1 MLNCQKEKFFIAQD
15 VTYLNG
21 AYMSPQLRQV
31 EEVGIQAVQRKN
43 KPWTITPADF
53 FKEVEALKLLF
64 ARLVHTDQPERIAV
78 IPSVS
83 YGIANAAR
91 NISFEKGDHILILE
105 KQFPSNYY
113 EWVDLARKKEL
124 VLDVVKAPDSLVD
137 RGQAWNQKVMENIK
151 PRTRVVAME
160 NVHWTD
166 GTWFDVAQ
174 ISKKIKAQGGFF
186 IVDATQSLG
195 IFDFDQ
201 NLVQAD
207 AVIATGYKWLLG
219 PYAIGCA
226 YYGPAFDQGEPLEE
240 NWINKQYS
248 QEFERILDYEE
259 SYRPGAARYGM
270 GEQSQFVQVPMLCAS
285 LSQIL
290 EWGVAEMQ
298 AYCRGL
304 VDQVL
309 PLLDQKDLWIEK
321 KDWRASHLFGLRTA
335 GGFSPAVKQKLLD
348 QKIFVSYRDD
358 AIRVSPN
365 VYNTKEDLI
374 KLIETLRSAH

>member
-1 MLNCQKEKFFIAQD
+1 MLNSQKEKFFIEPD

-21 AYMSPQLRQV
+21 AYMSPQLRRV
-31 EEVGIQAVQRKN
+31 EEAGIQALQRKN

-53 FKEVEALKLLF
+53 FKEVEVLKQLF
-64 ARLVHTDQPERIAV
+64 ARLIHTDQPERVAV

-91 NISFEKGDHILILE
+91 NIPFEKGDHILILE

-124 VLDVVKAPDSLVD
+124 VLDVVRAPASLID
-137 RGQAWNQKVMENIK
+137 RGQAWNEKVMESIT

-174 ISKKIKAQGGFF
+174 ISRKIKAQGGFF

-195 IFDFDQ
+195 IFDFDLNQ
-201 NLVQAD
+201 VQAD

-226 YYGPAFDQGEPLEE
+226 YYGPAFDLGEPLEE
-240 NWINKQYS
+240 NWINKQRS
-248 QEFERILDYEE
+248 QEFEKILEYEE
-259 SYRPGAARYGM
+259 RYRPGGARYGM

-290 EWGVAEMQ
+290 EWDVVEMQ
-298 AYCRGL
+298 AYCSHL
-304 VDQVL
+304 VDQIL
-309 PLLDQKDLWIEK
+309 PSLDQSGIWIEK
-321 KDWRASHLFGLRTA
+321 KGWRASHLFGLRTT
-335 GGFSPAVKQKLLD
+335 GGFGPAVKQKLLD
-348 QKIFVSYRDD
+348 HKIFVSYRDD
-358 AIRVSPN
+358 AIRVSPS
-365 VYNTKEDLI
+365 VYNSVEDLE
-374 KLIETLRSAH
+374 KLIDTIRPDH